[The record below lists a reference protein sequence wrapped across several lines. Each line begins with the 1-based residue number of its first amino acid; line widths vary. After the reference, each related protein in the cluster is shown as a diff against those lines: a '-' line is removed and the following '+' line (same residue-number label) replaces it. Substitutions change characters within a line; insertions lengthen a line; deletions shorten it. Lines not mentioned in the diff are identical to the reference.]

1 MSLLVIFDLLIY
13 ISPSLVIGRIGTM
26 VSFSFFFL
34 FFWYGF
40 LVPL

>member
-1 MSLLVIFDLLIY
+1 MSLLVILDLLIY

-26 VSFSFFFL
+26 VSFFFL
-34 FFWYGF
+34 FFWYGI